1 MSNTIPYVFISSTVA
16 EFRDL
21 RSAIAYTLRAQGYNV
36 YLSEAAD
43 FDVKGDRSAFEEC
56 FTNICNS
63 DFYILIIGSTR
74 GSIFTEDISITRQ
87 EYRIAREAF
96 LSQGRPRLLMY
107 IRETTEIA
115 LNGNKHDWEKG
126 GIDDTEHLRSFI
138 NEVKSPGIEGAPN
151 FLGKFRD
158 FEDLMTALAISMNL
172 GRDFSEKLIR
182 HSLLSELLSNLTH
195 MVGGKN
201 TVLFPTHWYMT
212 SVRKG
217 IEITHDDI
225 YKEFNITDDQ
235 SIRLGMSLVTRMK
248 GANLQTRCM
257 EDAIDK
263 GVFLAFNPATILL
276 EETPI
281 HELLNQTAVDINN
294 LRKHDIQTDWADTV
308 VKAIYEFRHKHT
320 TSLKIRGIDLTFAF
334 AYYDTTEDIF
344 QEHLALCKYLLGVSD
359 VLPQYERSPLTPL
372 GKEMEERLREEQV
385 SGAQISALIQKN
397 IQPFGEKYS
406 SMHFGENRQETVK
419 KLAEILRSG
428 EEKRGVDMS
437 LFEGAKDLFERIAD
451 SLVSD

>member
-1 MSNTIPYVFISSTVA
+1 MSNTIPNVFISSTVT
-16 EFRDL
+16 EFCDL
-21 RSAIAYTLRAQGYNV
+21 RSAIAYTLRTQGYNV

-56 FTNICNS
+56 FTNIRNS

-74 GSIFTEDISITRQ
+74 GSIFAEDISITRQ

-96 LSQGRPRLLMY
+96 LPQGRPRLLMY

-115 LNGNKHDWEKG
+115 LNGNKHDWEKS
-126 GIDDTEHLRSFI
+126 GINDAEHLRSFI

-151 FLGKFRD
+151 YLVKFRD
-158 FEDLMTALAISMNL
+158 FESLMTSLARSMNL
-172 GRDFSEKLIR
+172 GRDLPEKLIR

-195 MVGGKN
+195 IVGGEN
-201 TVLFPTHWYMT
+201 AVLFPKHRYMT
-212 SVRKG
+212 SVRNG
-217 IEITHDDI
+217 IELTPDDMYGEI
-225 YKEFNITDDQ
+225 NITDDQ
-235 SIRLGMSLVTRMK
+235 SIRLGMSLVTRME
-248 GANLQTRCM
+248 GASLQTRCM

-263 GVFLAFNPATILL
+263 GVFLAFNPATNLL

-281 HELLNQTAVDINN
+281 HRLLNQTVVDIDN
-294 LRKHDIQTDWADTV
+294 LRKRDIRTDWADVV

-320 TSLKIRGIDLTFAF
+320 ALLRIRCMDLAFAF

-344 QEHLALCKYLLGVSD
+344 QGHLALCKYLLGVSD
-359 VLPQYERSPLTPL
+359 VLPQYERRPLTPF
-372 GKEMEERLREEQV
+372 GEKMEEGLRKEKV
-385 SGAQISALIQKN
+385 SGVQISELIQKN

-406 SMHFGENRQETVK
+406 SIHFGNNRQDTVK
-419 KLAEILRSG
+419 KLAELLRSG
-428 EEKRGVDMS
+428 EEKRGVDMT
-437 LFEGAKDLFERIAD
+437 LFKGSAELFERIAD